1 MSRQQGDGGRWKAM
15 EGDGWGIVLH
25 RLPSPSIAWWIMAA
39 GLLASLAACGGVD
52 TPPTAS
58 VVRDSA
64 DQVLFKMKH
73 NLTLDGVLRAHLE
86 ADTAFVYQ
94 SSQRADLVGVSVIF
108 YSPAGTETSRLT
120 SQTGT
125 YDWRSGDMEAKG
137 NVVAV
142 TPDHRRLT
150 TSVLSYNRTSD
161 KISGPSAFVFD
172 APDRHLEGDG
182 FTADPEFKDVLT
194 TRPRRGIV
202 REAAPRP

>member
-1 MSRQQGDGGRWKAM
+1 MNWQTGDGGRWKA
-15 EGDGWGIVLH
+15 IV
-25 RLPSPSIAWWIMAA
+25 IA
-39 GLLASLAACGGVD
+39 GLVALAGCGGVD

-64 DQVLFKMKH
+64 DQVLFKLKH

-86 ADTAFVYQ
+86 ADTGFFYQ

-108 YSPAGTETSRLT
+108 YSPTGTETSRLT

-137 NVVAV
+137 DVVAV
-142 TPDHRRLT
+142 TPDRRRLT
-150 TSVLSYNRTSD
+150 TSVLSYNRTTD
-161 KISGPSAFVFD
+161 KISGPTDFVFD

-182 FTADPEFKDVLT
+182 FTSDPEFKDVLT

-202 REAAPRP
+202 REGAPRP